1 MARAFTGI
9 TEEQFKRNI
18 DDLSDEELYDAYITP
33 QFFVVSGGETAELS
47 SIIFKDQIHDQ
58 V

>member
-33 QFFVVSGGETAELS
+33 
-47 SIIFKDQIHDQ
+47 
-58 V
+58 